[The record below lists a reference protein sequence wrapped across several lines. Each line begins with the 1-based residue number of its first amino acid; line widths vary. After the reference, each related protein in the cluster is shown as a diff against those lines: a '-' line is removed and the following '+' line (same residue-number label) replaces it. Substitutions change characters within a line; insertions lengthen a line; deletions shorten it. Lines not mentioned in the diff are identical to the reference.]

1 MLEADEDLFDM
12 PRIQI
17 NHPDYSDRCLGEIKE
32 NQPVKLIKT
41 NSKEWRKH
49 QRKIEFQLEYVLS
62 KCHYAYVDW
71 SQQWYFENKDQYD
84 SEILLKTHKK
94 TEFGAFMITKNI
106 MNDEIFYFLRFIG
119 VRGQMETKVILHGHH
134 EKKNRF
140 CFKIQDSET
149 YYECLKFMINDLK
162 EKKIQLDGMVL
173 TLGIKRMVA
182 P

>member
-1 MLEADEDLFDM
+1 MLLNCFLIIDNIKWKPIPYDRMLEADEGLFDM

-94 TEFGAFMITKNI
+94 NAIRS
-106 MNDEIFYFLRFIG
+106 FYD
-119 VRGQMETKVILHGHH
+119 H
-134 EKKNRF
+134 EKYN
-140 CFKIQDSET
+140 EW
-149 YYECLKFMINDLK
+149 
-162 EKKIQLDGMVL
+162 
-173 TLGIKRMVA
+173 
-182 P
+182 